1 MKIGLLGGS
10 FNPAHAGHLYISE
23 VAIRQLGLQQLWWL
37 VSPQNPLKSTT
48 DMMSFE
54 KRFESAQKIARHP
67 KIIVS
72 DIERR
77 LGTQYTADTLSAL
90 RRRFRGDKFVWIMG
104 ADNLIQLPKWK
115 KWEEIFHFAEIHVF
129 DRAELFYP
137 AVKGIAWARHKDKI
151 TYHRIRKIPI
161 SSTEIRNNQ

>member
-104 ADNLIQLPKWK
+104 A
-115 KWEEIFHFAEIHVF
+115 
-129 DRAELFYP
+129 
-137 AVKGIAWARHKDKI
+137 
-151 TYHRIRKIPI
+151 
-161 SSTEIRNNQ
+161 